1 MANRTTGTFNV
12 PSPAAVRDLPGV
24 EEFATLADVN
34 AKLAMALM
42 EHYAC
47 RDQHTMISPANVI
60 ITPFTKESGEI
71 VQGQFS
77 TEFGIV

>member
-1 MANRTTGTFNV
+1 MSKVNGTFNV
-12 PSPAAVRDLPGV
+12 PSPAGVEDIPGV
-24 EEFATLADVN
+24 NAYAKLAEVN

-42 EHYAC
+42 EHFVC
-47 RDQHTMISPANVI
+47 RDQHTMIIPSNVI

>member
-1 MANRTTGTFNV
+1 MSKVTGTFNV
-12 PSPAAVRDLPGV
+12 PSPAGIEDLPGV
-24 EEFATLADVN
+24 GAYATLADVN

-42 EHYAC
+42 EHFVC
-47 RDQHTMISPANVI
+47 KDQHTMLIPSNVI
-60 ITPFTKESGEI
+60 ITPFTKDSGEI

>member
-1 MANRTTGTFNV
+1 MSKVSGTFNV
-12 PSPAAVRDLPGV
+12 PSPAAVGDLPGV
-24 EEFATLADVN
+24 SDYATLVNVN

-42 EHYAC
+42 EHFVC
-47 RDQHTMISPANVI
+47 KDQHTMIIPSNVI